1 MAPPGP
7 SAVRVQGQLPPAG
20 ISCAAASPAQRRSQ
34 VALEQLTEHW
44 PVHVMWHVE
53 PPLQET
59 LALAPTVAVQ
69 VELRVQSMLHESRH
83 VPAQLV

>member
-1 MAPPGP
+1 
-7 SAVRVQGQLPPAG
+7 
-20 ISCAAASPAQRRSQ
+20 
-34 VALEQLTEHW
+34 
-44 PVHVMWHVE
+44 MWHVE